1 MQTGLGRVGQIDG
14 NWMPAWRWNT
24 PAIFQAAMR
33 GLGAIALQLTTDKR
47 NYVVGDTPT
56 YTLQAAVPGSRV
68 AWTSFK
74 DGKHTGEFQ
83 SDYGQTVDANGT
95 AELVAGGPWTESDIG
110 QWQKQVLV
118 IAPDGATSVAQVF
131 FTVSPVAQ
139 QSVPTPTASS
149 EGLLDGSFDIGGIS
163 IPKPL
168 AYVGGAFGLWLIFGK
183 RR

>member
-1 MQTGLGRVGQIDG
+1 MQTGLGRIGQIDG
-14 NWMPAWRWNT
+14 NWMPDWNWNP
-24 PAIFQAAMR
+24 PAIFQAAMK

-83 SDYGQTVDANGT
+83 ADYGQTVDINGT
-95 AELVAGGPWTESDIG
+95 AELVAGGPWMEDDVG

-131 FTVSPVAQ
+131 FTVGPVA
-139 QSVPTPTASS
+139 STPSTPSTSS
-149 EGLLDGSFDIGGIS
+149 GGFLDGSFDIAGFDV
-163 IPKPL
+163 PKPA
-168 AYVGGAFGLWLIFGK
+168 AYVGGALGLWLLFGK